1 MYTVITGDIIGSR
14 ELLAKG
20 IKRENF
26 IKAVE
31 EVNEACEDYLL
42 VKFSLM
48 RGDEIQGILK
58 QVDFLPAVVRN
69 LRYNFFPAGLRIGI
83 GIGSISTGIEKN
95 SWEMDGEAFYRAR
108 EALSLCDKNAITIV
122 KTGDL
127 FIEEATTALFTLLD
141 ALQSKWTRAQ
151 WEAVMNYE
159 KYGTYKK
166 AAQILKVMPQNVAK
180 RCNAA
185 RWQAVVR
192 GEKAIVRL
200 LKFVLEGNTNE

>member
-1 MYTVITGDIIGSR
+1 MYIVITGDIIGSR

-26 IKAVE
+26 VKAVE
-31 EVNEACEDYLL
+31 EVNKACEDCLL

-48 RGDEIQGILK
+48 RGDEIQGVVK
-58 QVDFLPAVVRN
+58 QVDFLPAVVRS
-69 LRYNFFPAGLRIGI
+69 LRYNFLPAGLRIGI
-83 GIGSISTGIEKN
+83 GVGAISTDIEEN

-127 FIEEATTALFTLLD
+127 LIEEAANALFTLLD

-151 WEAVMNYE
+151 WEAVMTYE
-159 KYGTYKK
+159 KNGTYKK

-180 RCNAA
+180 RCYAA
-185 RWQAVVR
+185 RWQAVVK